1 MRNLSPVP
9 LPLSL
14 LKGEALSVPT
24 IVGHFLTRRH
34 FPLKN
39 KFTRSSPSRFV
50 VSRRAEPKELTFM
63 SSDTITL
70 RPALPEDQPF
80 CLHLFSLVKTEE
92 LQAWHWD
99 EALRARLM
107 HMQFAAHEQHFR
119 QCREP
124 VSDYVVLVEPV
135 AGTAQAIGRMVVLR
149 GAGLHLADLTLLP
162 EFRCRGIGGRLIG
175 DLQAQAVDEGLSLR
189 LRCNPGNPALRL
201 YLRLG
206 FQVIEPGVAHSLLE
220 WRPQ

>member
-1 MRNLSPVP
+1 
-9 LPLSL
+9 
-14 LKGEALSVPT
+14 
-24 IVGHFLTRRH
+24 
-34 FPLKN
+34 
-39 KFTRSSPSRFV
+39 
-50 VSRRAEPKELTFM
+50 M
-63 SSDTITL
+63 STDTITL
-70 RPALPEDQPF
+70 RPSLPEDQPF

-92 LQAWHWD
+92 LQAWQWD

-124 VSDYVVLVEPV
+124 VSDSIVLVEPV
-135 AGTAQAIGRMVVLR
+135 AGAAQAIGRMVVLR

-175 DLQAQAVDEGLSLR
+175 DLQAQAAGEELSLR
-189 LRCNPGNPALRL
+189 LQCNPGNPALRL

-220 WRPQ
+220 WRPVS